1 MPSGSRSAF
10 TARMHCMPVVMR
22 VAAPSPFQG
31 DLPLMLL
38 GLHSSR
44 LDFGMRGL
52 MPEEAVGPNGA
63 WHGILMALTQG

>member
-1 MPSGSRSAF
+1 
-10 TARMHCMPVVMR
+10 
-22 VAAPSPFQG
+22 
-31 DLPLMLL
+31 MLL

-52 MPEEAVGPNGA
+52 MREEAVGPNGA